1 MATAAPIIV
10 VGHKNPD
17 NDSICAAVGYAS
29 LKNELARRT
38 GLSFPTV
45 SRIVDDLVEAGEA
58 KETGTA
64 ASTGGRCA
72 KQYALDPAYRLFLC
86 LRLEGRRLSWFVCD
100 LNGTRLEQEEAE
112 STNGILHDI

>member
-1 MATAAPIIV
+1 MADAGRLKQVNMTLIREAMR
-10 VGHKNPD
+10 GGGEH
-17 NDSICAAVGYAS
+17 S
-29 LKNELARRT
+29 KNELARRT

-86 LRLEGRRLSWFVCD
+86 LRLEGGGSAGLC
-100 LNGTRLEQEEAE
+100 A
-112 STNGILHDI
+112 I